1 MPELGGTVKQQQE
14 RISPNHVQAIILF
27 PVRGGCA
34 IAKIRGLRG
43 IFMNEMD
50 IVRVSSG

>member
-14 RISPNHVQAIILF
+14 QTSPNHVQTIILF
-27 PVRGGCA
+27 PVRGCA